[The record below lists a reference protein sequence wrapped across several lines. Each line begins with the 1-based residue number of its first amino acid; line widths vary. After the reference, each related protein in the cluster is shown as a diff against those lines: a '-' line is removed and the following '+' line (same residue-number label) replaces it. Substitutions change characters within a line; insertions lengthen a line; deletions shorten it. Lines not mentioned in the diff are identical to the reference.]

1 MNNRDIEILKQNY
14 EKYRERLKNSI
25 YKEDMDIS
33 SSCFVS
39 FGTSGLTA
47 FKFNRAKCRWKKKTI
62 NDWKNL
68 SFDEFMKKFRET
80 EWEWECRG

>member
-14 EKYRERLKNSI
+14 ERYRERLKNSR

-39 FGTSGLTA
+39 FGTSGLTV

-68 SFDEFMKKFRET
+68 SFDEFMKKFREA

>member
-14 EKYRERLKNSI
+14 ERYRERLKNSI

-39 FGTSGLTA
+39 FGTS
-47 FKFNRAKCRWKKKTI
+47 
-62 NDWKNL
+62 
-68 SFDEFMKKFRET
+68 FDEFMKKFRET
-80 EWEWECRG
+80 EWE

>member
-1 MNNRDIEILKQNY
+1 MNNSDIKILKENY
-14 EKYRERLKNSI
+14 ERYKEKLKNST

-39 FGTSGLTA
+39 FGTYGLTV
-47 FKFNRAKCRWKKKTI
+47 FKFNNSKCRWKKKTI

-68 SFDEFMKKFRET
+68 SFDEFMKKFKET
-80 EWEWECRG
+80 EWEWE